1 MANDSILQNPME
13 RNIPFPYRGSA
24 NILNNYYQ
32 AEEKVWVEGNKM
44 TKAFYTKQIPDT
56 LASSPT
62 GINKFIWNNKT
73 QMEFIAE

>member
-1 MANDSILQNPME
+1 MAIDLILIEPNGE
-13 RNIPFPYRGSA
+13 KHHFPFP
-24 NILNNYYQ
+24 NNYYQ

-44 TKAFYTKQIPDT
+44 TKAFGTKWIPDT

-62 GINKFIWNNKT
+62 RINKFIWNNKT